1 MKVTF
6 KILLL
11 AAAVVLVYMCYRSVR
26 GPIEFKNERIVRE
39 NAIKARLIDIR
50 KAQIEY
56 KNRHKI
62 HAANFDELIKF
73 LNEENLPFVVKEGV
87 LTDEQLEKGM
97 TEAEAVKKGLIK
109 RDTFWV
115 LAKDT
120 LFGKDFNAD
129 SLRFVPNIP
138 NAQFVMDTATIVSS
152 SGYTI
157 KVFEAGVAYDTYLGD
172 LNKQQVANL
181 NDLAKKLNR
190 YPGMRVG
197 SLTEVNN
204 YAGNWEN

>member
-6 KILLL
+6 KILLV
-11 AAAVVLVYMCYRSVR
+11 AAAVVLAYMCYRSIM
-26 GPIEFKNERIVRE
+26 GPIEFNETKDMRE
-39 NAIKARLIDIR
+39 GLIKERLIDIR

-56 KNRHKI
+56 KNRHKV

-73 LNEENLPFVVKEGV
+73 LKEEKLPFVIKEGV

-115 LAKDT
+115 VAKDT
-120 LFGKDFNAD
+120 IFTPTYNVD
-129 SLRFVPNIP
+129 SLRFVPTVANGV
-138 NAQFVMDTATIVSS
+138 QFKMDTASITSA

-157 KVFEAGVAYDTYLGD
+157 KVFEAGVPYETYLGD
-172 LNKQQVANL
+172 LDKQEVANL
-181 NDLAKKLNR
+181 IDMAEKLER
-190 YPGMRVG
+190 YPGLRVG

-204 YAGNWEN
+204 YAGNWE

>member
-6 KILLL
+6 KILLI
-11 AAAVVLVYMCYRSVR
+11 AAAVVLAYMCFRSIR
-26 GPIEFKNERIVRE
+26 GPIEFKAEKELRE

-56 KNRHKI
+56 KNRHKV
-62 HAANFDELIKF
+62 HAANFDELITF
-73 LNEENLPFVVKEGV
+73 LKTEKLPFVIKEGV

-120 LFGKDFNAD
+120 LFGTQFNAD
-129 SLRFVPNIP
+129 SIRFVPMIA
-138 NAQFVMDTATIVSS
+138 NAQFLMDTATITSS

-157 KVFEAGVAYDTYLGD
+157 KVFEAGVPYQTYLGD
-172 LNKQQVANL
+172 LDKQQVANL
-181 NDLAKKLNR
+181 YDIAKKLNR
-190 YPGMRVG
+190 YAGIRVG

>member
-6 KILLL
+6 KILLV
-11 AAAVVLVYMCYRSVR
+11 AAAVVLAYMCYRSIM
-26 GPIEFKNERIVRE
+26 GPIEFNETKDMRE
-39 NAIKARLIDIR
+39 ELIKGRLIDIR

-56 KNRHKI
+56 KNRHKV

-73 LNEENLPFVVKEGV
+73 LKEEKLPFVIKEGV

-115 LAKDT
+115 VAKDT
-120 LFGKDFNAD
+120 IFNSAYNVD
-129 SLRFVPNIP
+129 SLRFVPTVANGV
-138 NAQFVMDTATIVSS
+138 QFEMDTASITSA

-157 KVFEAGVAYDTYLGD
+157 KVFEAAVPYETYLGD
-172 LNKQQVANL
+172 LDKQEVANL
-181 NDLAKKLNR
+181 IDMAEKLER
-190 YPGMRVG
+190 YPGLRVG

-204 YAGNWEN
+204 YAGNWE